1 MAGERIV
8 VGMSGGVDSSVAALL
23 LKRRGFDVV
32 GLFMKNWEEDDDDE
46 YCSTRQDLVDCAS
59 VAEVIGIELEAVN
72 FSAEYKERVFG
83 AFLAEYSAGRTPNPD
98 VLCNTEIKFKA
109 FLDHAVAR
117 GETHRHRAL
126 CAATGN
132 GRKARAAQAGQ
143 FRRGPELFPAP
154 ALSGAA
160 RARH

>member
-72 FSAEYKERVFG
+72 FSTEYKERVFA

-98 VLCNTEIKFKA
+98 VLCTPKSSSRRSWITRSRW
-109 FLDHAVAR
+109 AR
-117 GETHRHRAL
+117 STSPPGTMRA
-126 CAATGN
+126 
-132 GRKARAAQAGQ
+132 
-143 FRRGPELFPAP
+143 
-154 ALSGAA
+154 
-160 RARH
+160 